1 MGWKTGVRPDKT
13 KSGIESKREGEE
25 MKIYISGPMAGIEG
39 YEKNFKAAEE
49 KIKESGHEVVNPAE
63 IDGEGMTREELLM
76 LDLWMLEEC
85 DAIYMLKGWQ
95 QSCGANREYGFA
107 LAEGMDIMFEVEE

>member
-1 MGWKTGVRPDKT
+1 MT
-13 KSGIESKREGEE
+13 
-25 MKIYISGPMAGIEG
+25 IYISGPMAGIEG

-49 KIKESGHEVVNPAE
+49 KIRESGHEVVNPAE

-85 DAIYMLKGWQ
+85 NAIYMLKGWQ

-107 LAEGMDIMFEVEE
+107 LAKGMGVMFEVEE

>member
-1 MGWKTGVRPDKT
+1 MT
-13 KSGIESKREGEE
+13 
-25 MKIYISGPMAGIEG
+25 IYISGPMAGIEG
-39 YEKNFKAAEE
+39 YEKNFKVAEE

-63 IDGEGMTREELLM
+63 INGEGMTREELLA
-76 LDLWMLEEC
+76 LDLRMLEEC

-107 LAEGMDIMFEVEE
+107 LAQGMGVMFEVEE

>member
-1 MGWKTGVRPDKT
+1 MR
-13 KSGIESKREGEE
+13 
-25 MKIYISGPMAGIEG
+25 IYISGPMAGIEG
-39 YEKNFKAAEE
+39 YEKNFKTAEV
-49 KIKESGHEVVNPAE
+49 KMKEAGYEVVNPAE
-63 IDGEGMTREELLM
+63 IDGEGMTREELLA

-107 LAEGMDIMFEVEE
+107 LGSGIGVLREDESK

>member
-1 MGWKTGVRPDKT
+1 MT
-13 KSGIESKREGEE
+13 
-25 MKIYISGPMAGIEG
+25 IYISGPTAGIEG
-39 YEKNFKAAEE
+39 YEKNFKVAEE

-63 IDGEGMTREELLM
+63 INGEGMTREELLA
-76 LDLWMLEEC
+76 LDLRMLEEC

-107 LAEGMDIMFEVEE
+107 LAQGMGVMFEVEE

>member
-1 MGWKTGVRPDKT
+1 MT
-13 KSGIESKREGEE
+13 
-25 MKIYISGPMAGIEG
+25 IYISGPMAGIEG

-49 KIKESGHEVVNPAE
+49 KMKEAGHEVVNPAE
-63 IDGEGMTREELLM
+63 IDGEGMTREEFLG

-85 DAIYMLKGWQ
+85 NAIYMLKGWQ

-107 LAEGMDIMFEVEE
+107 LGNNIEILYEE

>member
-1 MGWKTGVRPDKT
+1 MT
-13 KSGIESKREGEE
+13 
-25 MKIYISGPMAGIEG
+25 IYISGPMAGIEE

-49 KIKESGHEVVNPAE
+49 KIRESGHEVVNPAE
-63 IDGEGMTREELLM
+63 IDGEGMTREELLK

-85 DAIYMLKGWQ
+85 NAIYMLKGWQ

-107 LAEGMDIMFEVEE
+107 IAKGMGVMFEEDG

>member
-1 MGWKTGVRPDKT
+1 MT
-13 KSGIESKREGEE
+13 
-25 MKIYISGPMAGIEG
+25 IYISGPMAGIEG

-63 IDGEGMTREELLM
+63 IDGEGMTREELLK
-76 LDLWMLEEC
+76 LDLWMMEEC

-95 QSCGANREYGFA
+95 QSRCANREYGFA
-107 LAEGMDIMFEVEE
+107 LAKGMGVMFEEDE

>member
-1 MGWKTGVRPDKT
+1 
-13 KSGIESKREGEE
+13 

-39 YEKNFKAAEE
+39 YKKNFKAAEE
-49 KIKESGHEVVNPAE
+49 KMKEAGHEVVNPAE

-107 LAEGMDIMFEVEE
+107 LAKGMGVMFEVEE

>member
-1 MGWKTGVRPDKT
+1 MT
-13 KSGIESKREGEE
+13 
-25 MKIYISGPMAGIEG
+25 IYISGPMAGIEG

-63 IDGEGMTREELLM
+63 IDGEGMTREELLG

-85 DAIYMLKGWQ
+85 NAIYMLKGWQ

-107 LAEGMDIMFEVEE
+107 LAKGMSVMFETEE

>member
-1 MGWKTGVRPDKT
+1 
-13 KSGIESKREGEE
+13 

-49 KIKESGHEVVNPAE
+49 KMQEAGHEVVNPAE

-85 DAIYMLKGWQ
+85 NAIYMLKGWQ

-107 LAEGMDIMFEVEE
+107 LAKGMGVMFEVEE

>member
-1 MGWKTGVRPDKT
+1 
-13 KSGIESKREGEE
+13 

-39 YEKNFKAAEE
+39 YEKNFKVAEE

-63 IDGEGMTREELLM
+63 IDGEGMTREELLK
-76 LDLWMLEEC
+76 LDLWMMEEC

-107 LAEGMDIMFEVEE
+107 LGRGMEIFHEGVSE

>member
-1 MGWKTGVRPDKT
+1 MT
-13 KSGIESKREGEE
+13 
-25 MKIYISGPMAGIEG
+25 IYISGPMAGIEG

-49 KIKESGHEVVNPAE
+49 KIKEFGHEVVNPAE
-63 IDGEGMTREELLM
+63 IDGEGMTREELLE
-76 LDLWMLEEC
+76 LDLWMLEGC

-107 LAEGMDIMFEVEE
+107 LAKGMGVMFEVEE

>member
-1 MGWKTGVRPDKT
+1 MT
-13 KSGIESKREGEE
+13 
-25 MKIYISGPMAGIEG
+25 IYISGPMAGIEG

-49 KIKESGHEVVNPAE
+49 KMKESGHEVVNPAE
-63 IDGEGMTREELLM
+63 INGEGMTREELLA
-76 LDLWMLEEC
+76 LDLRMLEEC

-107 LAEGMDIMFEVEE
+107 LAKGMGVMFEEDE

>member
-1 MGWKTGVRPDKT
+1 MT
-13 KSGIESKREGEE
+13 
-25 MKIYISGPMAGIEG
+25 IYISGPMAGIEG
-39 YEKNFKAAEE
+39 YEKNFKVAEE

-63 IDGEGMTREELLM
+63 IDGEGMTREELLA
-76 LDLWMLEEC
+76 LDLRMLEEC

-107 LAEGMDIMFEVEE
+107 LGNYMEILYEELTK

>member
-1 MGWKTGVRPDKT
+1 MT
-13 KSGIESKREGEE
+13 
-25 MKIYISGPMAGIEG
+25 IYISGPMAVIEG
-39 YEKNFKAAEE
+39 YEKNFKVSEE

-63 IDGEGMTREELLM
+63 IDGEGMTREELLR

-85 DAIYMLKGWQ
+85 DAIYMLKGWK

-107 LAEGMDIMFEVEE
+107 LAKGMGVMFEVEE

>member
-1 MGWKTGVRPDKT
+1 MT
-13 KSGIESKREGEE
+13 
-25 MKIYISGPMAGIEG
+25 IYISGPMAGIEG
-39 YEKNFKAAEE
+39 YEKNFKVAEE

-63 IDGEGMTREELLM
+63 INGEGMTREELLA
-76 LDLWMLEEC
+76 LDLRMLEEC

-107 LAEGMDIMFEVEE
+107 VGNYMDILYEEEG